1 MERGLSAACS
11 GTPYPDTT
19 QRATPPCTQITPSP
33 PQPDFYVHPARVCGA
48 QASTASGAMRQPY
61 AAFAASLAFFSS
73 LIVFMYCAPSTPAT
87 PWHRCDVCHAAVQVE
102 RASKL

>member
-19 QRATPPCTQITPSP
+19 ARDTPMHTDHPVTA
-33 PQPDFYVHPARVCGA
+33 QPDFYVHPARVCGA